1 MAALIFILICLTA
14 AVFYGAAP
22 VRAEDVSTPTP
33 IVIDGTTA
41 DVTVGL
47 FTDESHTQKL
57 DSAVTST
64 SKLYGAFSAMFN
76 TGKEPKPGNNIA
88 VYEFLDTIVVDDN
101 DGGDLMEG
109 PEATAAK
116 AGTWKIKGNKVIFT
130 FDEAWLSSNPADVH
144 VAANFSFQLK
154 NKDVGSG
161 GNASVVF
168 PGMGTIN
175 IPTKDGN
182 VTGEKSGAFSQ
193 GADGVAKVTWTV
205 KLTVESYAANVKF
218 TDTLGANFEFVK
230 DSFKLDNKTI
240 GSQPK
245 NRRSDR
251 DHRELGQPS
260 PRCPYDYV

>member
-1 MAALIFILICLTA
+1 MA
-14 AVFYGAAP
+14 
-22 VRAEDVSTPTP
+22 
-33 IVIDGTTA
+33 
-41 DVTVGL
+41 
-47 FTDESHTQKL
+47 
-57 DSAVTST
+57 
-64 SKLYGAFSAMFN
+64 
-76 TGKEPKPGNNIA
+76 
-88 VYEFLDTIVVDDN
+88 
-101 DGGDLMEG
+101 
-109 PEATAAK
+109 
-116 AGTWKIKGNKVIFT
+116 
-130 FDEAWLSSNPADVH
+130 H

-205 KLTVESYAANVKF
+205 KLTVESYATNVKF
-218 TDTLGANFEFVK
+218 TDTLAA
-230 DSFKLDNKTI
+230 
-240 GSQPK
+240 K